1 MNPTV
6 IEILTEEASMEVF
19 LRGLLP
25 KLLPPDYAVDVNC
38 FIRPHEGKSDLQKSI
53 PNKLRAY
60 PNFGYPV
67 KVLIV
72 HDQDSHDCVKLKEKL
87 LQLCGASSGINVI
100 VRIAC
105 RELENWYLGD
115 LAAVEKAYPGKKIA
129 QWQAKAR
136 FRAPDKLVG
145 SSEMEKIV
153 PDFSKVAAAREIAQQ
168 LDVDQNT
175 SPSFRHFVSG
185 LAKLIAQ

>member
-1 MNPTV
+1 MNLTV
-6 IEILTEEASMEVF
+6 IEILTEETSMEVF

-25 KLLPPDYAVDVNC
+25 KLLPADYALDVNC
-38 FIRPHEGKSDLQKSI
+38 FIRLHEGKSDLQKAI

-72 HDQDSHDCVKLKEKL
+72 HDQDSHDCLILKEKL
-87 LQLCGASSGINVI
+87 LQLCDRSTIKVV

-115 LAAVEKAYPGKKIA
+115 LAAVEKAYPGKKVTD
-129 QWQAKAR
+129 WQAKSK
-136 FRAPDKLVG
+136 FRNPDKLVG
-145 SSEMEKIV
+145 SDELGRIL
-153 PDFSKVAAAREIAQQ
+153 PDFNKVAAAREIAPH
-168 LDVDQNT
+168 LDITQNR
-175 SPSFRHFVSG
+175 SPSFRHLVSG
-185 LAKLIAQ
+185 LAKLIAM